1 MIKISHRGNLN
12 GPSKNL
18 ENNPKQ
24 ITKVIQNG
32 YDCEIDVW
40 YTNGDL
46 ILAHNLTDDINYKV
60 NDDFFKQKG
69 LWCHAKNLEAI
80 NYLKNLDVNFF
91 WHEDDQITIT
101 SKNWIWCHPNIN
113 NEVKINNSII
123 CLPEIKRKKIN
134 LFSGF
139 CSDYIENFSVKFKEC
154 L

>member
-12 GPSKNL
+12 GSIKSQ
-18 ENNPKQ
+18 ENSPKQ
-24 ITKVIQNG
+24 IIKVLEKG

-40 YTNGDL
+40 YVNGEVL
-46 ILAHNLTDDINYKV
+46 LAHSLKEDLNHKV
-60 NDDFFKQKG
+60 NDDFLKKKG
-69 LWCHAKNLEAI
+69 LWCHAKNLEALD
-80 NYLKNLDVNFF
+80 YLKKLKVNYF

-113 NEVKINNSII
+113 NKTKIRDSII
-123 CLPEIKRKKIN
+123 CLPEINKKKIN

-139 CSDYIENFSVKFKEC
+139 CSDYIESFSDKFKEC